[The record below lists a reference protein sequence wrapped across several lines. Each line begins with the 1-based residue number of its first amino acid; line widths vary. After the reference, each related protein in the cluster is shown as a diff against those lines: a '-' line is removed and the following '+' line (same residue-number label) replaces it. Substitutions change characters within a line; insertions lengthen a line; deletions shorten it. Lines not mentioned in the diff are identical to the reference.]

1 MKPSS
6 HKPRGDWESAASA
19 GSSAARTVSPTSA
32 RSTPRKQIVL
42 FKHPGRGTSVL
53 QPKGGDATSIIR
65 RKDLNAE
72 VKIAKPGARVGGAR
86 PHRFRSFYFKGK
98 RFHFINSLDQNF
110 LRYTACPAFLSGE
123 LMSQAPLESPLL
135 PSSAGKRLRSREP
148 PAAALT
154 APRGPPLS
162 QRGPGAL
169 KEPPRLF
176 L

>member
-1 MKPSS
+1 M
-6 HKPRGDWESAASA
+6 
-19 GSSAARTVSPTSA
+19 
-32 RSTPRKQIVL
+32 L
-42 FKHPGRGTSVL
+42 FKHPSRGTSVL
-53 QPKGGDATSIIR
+53 RPKGGDATSIIR

-110 LRYTACPAFLSGE
+110 LRYTACPALPPME

-154 APRGPPLS
+154 APRGPAWPPPGVPGGPLS

>member
-1 MKPSS
+1 M
-6 HKPRGDWESAASA
+6 
-19 GSSAARTVSPTSA
+19 
-32 RSTPRKQIVL
+32 L

-86 PHRFRSFYFKGK
+86 PHRFRRFYFKGK

-110 LRYTACPAFLSGE
+110 LRYTACPALPPGE

-148 PAAALT
+148 PAAAPHCPPLPPEARP
-154 APRGPPLS
+154 APPPGVPGGPLS